1 MYPNREICLGESMI
15 AFKGRTGA
23 MVYQPKKPHKWG
35 MQAWFLADS
44 RTVYCYNLDII
55 LASGLIMSIQVS
67 VSLMP
72 L

>member
-1 MYPNREICLGESMI
+1 
-15 AFKGRTGA
+15 
-23 MVYQPKKPHKWG
+23 MVYQPKKPHKWE
-35 MQAWFLADS
+35 MQHGSWPIQEPHTATTSKF
-44 RTVYCYNLDII
+44 I